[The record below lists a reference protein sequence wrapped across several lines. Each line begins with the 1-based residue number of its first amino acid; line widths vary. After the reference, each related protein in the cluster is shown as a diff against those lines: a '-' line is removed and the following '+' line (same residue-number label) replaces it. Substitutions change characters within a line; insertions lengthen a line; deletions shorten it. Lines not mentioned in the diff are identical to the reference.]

1 MPAKGMLALA
11 NLFGKRMRSLPEKNG
26 LRFALS
32 DRYKK
37 NITNF
42 VTRVLMIATCED
54 EALEAKASDKARG
67 MMKSQ
72 KGKER
77 ETE

>member
-42 VTRVLMIATCED
+42 VTRVLMIAAGDD
-54 EALEAKASDKARG
+54 EALEAKAREKASAIK
-67 MMKSQ
+67 KSQ